1 MQGWKNFDHFFEDSV
16 TYTEVTPEYAE
27 WSEGVNE
34 HNMDNDTYITFQDA
48 IKALGSFIEEEEK
61 QTTK

>member
-1 MQGWKNFDHFFEDSV
+1 MHGWKKFDHFFEDGL

-27 WSEGVNE
+27 WSERNYA
-34 HNMDNDTYITFQDA
+34 HNTENNTYITFQDA
-48 IKALGSFIEEEEK
+48 VEALESFIEEEEK

>member
-1 MQGWKNFDHFFEDSV
+1 MMGWENFDHFFEEGL

-27 WSEGVNE
+27 WSEGVAK
-34 HNMDNDTYITFQDA
+34 HNIDTDTYITFQDA
-48 IKALGSFIEEEEK
+48 VEALESFIEEEK

>member
-1 MQGWKNFDHFFEDSV
+1 FFEDGL

-27 WSEGVNE
+27 WFEQNYE
-34 HNMDNDTYITFQDA
+34 HNTENNTYITFQDA
-48 IKALGSFIEEEEK
+48 VEALESFIEEEEK